1 MMGIAVEVLVRTKGL
16 AERFMRFGT
25 IILLGMLVV
34 GEVEKVGKQS
44 CNQDTSSNSENDL

>member
-1 MMGIAVEVLVRTKGL
+1 MMGIVVRVLVRTKGL

-34 GEVEKVGKQS
+34 GEVEKVGKPRHIIK
-44 CNQDTSSNSENDL
+44 LRK